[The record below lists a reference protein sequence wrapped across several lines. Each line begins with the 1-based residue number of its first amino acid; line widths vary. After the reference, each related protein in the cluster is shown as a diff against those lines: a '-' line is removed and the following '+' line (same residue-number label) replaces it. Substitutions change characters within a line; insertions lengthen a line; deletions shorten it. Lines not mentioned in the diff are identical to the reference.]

1 MNADLTRR
9 EWLQAVGIGA
19 WTAGATSFTWS
30 LPSVA
35 QESKPAATPPLNR
48 FSRVV
53 QDWFVDQVRAIEERI
68 LTEQAALKT
77 KADAEAYVRKVQE
90 KIRRC
95 FGPEPERTPLNA
107 RVTKVV
113 EREQYRIENV
123 IFESRPG
130 FLVTANLYVPKNR
143 QGPFPGVVGSCG
155 HSANG
160 KAGDAYQP
168 FAQTLAKLGYVCLIF
183 DPIGQGERLQYVD
196 EQLKPKRGIGV
207 AEHLHAGNQQ
217 FLVGEFF
224 GAWRAWDGIRAL
236 DYLLSRD
243 DVDPKHVGITGNSG
257 GGTMTTWLCGLD
269 RRWTM
274 GAPGCF
280 VTTFRRNLENE
291 LPADTEQCPP
301 RVLAEGLDHSDF
313 LAAMAPKP
321 VIILAKERDFF
332 DVRGATEAYLRLKR
346 IYSLLGQPDKVQL
359 QIGPTEHGYS
369 VENREAMYRFFNRA
383 VGLPTI
389 ESEPEPTIEKDETL
403 ACTPHGQVA
412 ELKSRTVF
420 SFTSEK
426 SRELATK
433 RKPLHGDDLKAAI
446 RDVLWRTGGVSPPVV
461 GTSIIESTA
470 PSTRGLTPPVRQSA
484 AHDSPPEYRIL
495 RAIKRNYPKPHATHY
510 AVETEP
516 NMLAVVTL
524 LGDKPRYSR
533 PPDNVGR
540 AVLYVAHHS
549 ADAELTDEPLIR
561 ELLAAE
567 PGAAFYAL
575 DVRGIGESRPD
586 TCGSDQFAR
595 PYGSDFFYSAHSI
608 MLDRPYIGQKT
619 FDVLRVLDWLSSFGQ
634 REVHLA
640 AKGWGTLPALFA
652 AVLAKTVTQVTLKE
666 SLDSYAAIAED
677 EDYKWPLSS
686 FSPGVLSRF
695 DLPDCYRELS
705 DSKRLRRI

>member
-1 MNADLTRR
+1 MLEHLTRR
-9 EWLQAVGIGA
+9 ESLQAIGLGTWAAGTMSFA
-19 WTAGATSFTWS
+19 WPTFG
-30 LPSVA
+30 LA
-35 QESKPAATPPLNR
+35 QDPKPTNAPPLNR

-53 QDWFVDQVRAIEERI
+53 QDWFVDQVRNIEERV
-68 LTEQAALKT
+68 LAEQAALNT
-77 KADAEAYVRKVQE
+77 KSDAEAYVRKVQE

-95 FGPEPERTPLNA
+95 FGSEPPRTPLNP
-107 RVTKVV
+107 RVTGVV
-113 EREQYRIENV
+113 EREAYKIEKV

-143 QGPFPGVVGSCG
+143 KGPFPGVVGSCG
-155 HSANG
+155 HSTNG

-196 EQLKPKRGIGV
+196 ENLKPKRGIGV

-236 DYLLSRD
+236 DYLLSRE
-243 DVDPKHVGITGNSG
+243 DVDPQHVGITGNSG

-321 VIILAKERDFF
+321 VIILAKERDYF

-346 IYSLLGQPDKVQL
+346 IYSLLGQPDNIQL
-359 QIGPTEHGYS
+359 QVGPTEHGYS

-383 VGLPTI
+383 VGLPPM
-389 ESEPEPTIEKDETL
+389 EAEPTPTIEKDETL
-403 ACTPHGQVA
+403 WCTPHGQVA
-412 ELKSRTVF
+412 ELNSRTVF
-420 SFTSEK
+420 SFTNEK
-426 SRELATK
+426 SRELTAK
-433 RKPLHGDDLKAAI
+433 RKPLSGDELKTAI
-446 RDVLWRTGGVSPPVV
+446 RDAIKLPVGWSESSTPTGNQ
-461 GTSIIESTA
+461 STA
-470 PSTRGLTPPVRQSA
+470 NENDGGARASTRPSEI
-484 AHDSPPEYRIL
+484 PPEYRIL
-495 RAIKRNYPKPHATHY
+495 RAIRRNYPKPAATHY

-516 NMLAVVTL
+516 DMFSIVTL
-524 LGDKPRYSR
+524 LGDKPHYSR
-533 PPDNVGR
+533 PPQNFGR
-540 AVLYVAHHS
+540 AILYVAHHS
-549 ADAELTDEPLIR
+549 SDDELTNEPLVR

-567 PGAAFYAL
+567 PGVPFYAC

-586 TCGSDQFAR
+586 TCGADQFAK
-595 PYGSDFFYSAHSI
+595 PYGSDFFYAAHSI
-608 MLDRPYIGQKT
+608 MLDRPYVGQKT
-619 FDVLRVLDWLSSFGQ
+619 FDVLRILDWLASIGQ
-634 REVHLA
+634 REIHLA

-652 AVLAKTVTQVTLKE
+652 AVLAKTVTQVTLKD
-666 SLDSYAAIAED
+666 SLDSYASLAED

-686 FSPGVLSRF
+686 FVPGVLSRF

-705 DSKRLRRI
+705 KSKKLRRG

>member
-1 MNADLTRR
+1 MSHRSRSHHDDLSRR
-9 EWLQAVGIGA
+9 ELFQQLGLAA
-19 WTAGATSFTWS
+19 WTAGATTLMCPVIGWAQDTKAA
-30 LPSVA
+30 SV
-35 QESKPAATPPLNR
+35 PASPPLNR

-53 QDWFVDQVRAIEERI
+53 QDWFVDQVRSIEERI
-68 LTEQAALKT
+68 LAEQAALKT
-77 KADAEAYVRKVQE
+77 KADAEAYVRQVQE

-107 RVTKVV
+107 RVTKVI

-130 FLVTANLYVPKNR
+130 FLVTANVYVPKNR
-143 QGPFPGVVGSCG
+143 KGPFPGVIGSCG
-155 HSANG
+155 HSPNG

-243 DVDPKHVGITGNSG
+243 EVDPKHVGITGNSG

-321 VIILAKERDFF
+321 VIILAKERDYF

-346 IYSLLGQPDKVQL
+346 IYSLLGQPDNVQL

-383 VGLPTI
+383 VGLSAF
-389 ESEPEPTIEKDETL
+389 ESEPEPVVEKDETL
-403 ACTPHGQVA
+403 RCTPNGQVS

-426 SRELATK
+426 SRELTAK
-433 RKPLHGDDLKAAI
+433 RKPLAGDKLKTAI
-446 RDVLWRTGGVSPPVV
+446 RDVLKLSNAGASP
-461 GTSIIESTA
+461 SRFDI
-470 PSTRGLTPPVRQSA
+470 
-484 AHDSPPEYRIL
+484 PPEYRIL

-510 AVETEP
+510 AIETEP
-516 NMLAVVTL
+516 NMLVVVTML
-524 LGDKPRYSR
+524 SDKPHYSR
-533 PPDNVGR
+533 PPQNVGR

-549 ADAELTDEPLIR
+549 ADAELSDEPLIR

-608 MLDRPYIGQKT
+608 MLDRPYVGQKT
-619 FDVLRVLDWLSSFGQ
+619 FDVLRVLEWLSSFGQ

-640 AKGWGTLPALFA
+640 AKGWGTLSALFA
-652 AVLAKTVTQVTLKE
+652 AVLAKTVTQVTLQE
-666 SLDSYAAIAED
+666 SLDSYASIAED
-677 EDYKWPLSS
+677 EDYKWPLSA
-686 FSPGVLSRF
+686 FAPGVLSRF

>member
-1 MNADLTRR
+1 MRHRAPSHPDELSRR
-9 EWLQAVGIGA
+9 ELFQRLSLAA
-19 WTAGATSFTWS
+19 WTAGATTLTWPVIG
-30 LPSVA
+30 LA
-35 QESKPAATPPLNR
+35 QDAKPASSPAPPPLNR

-53 QDWFVDQVRAIEERI
+53 QDWFVDQVRHIEERI
-68 LTEQAALKT
+68 LAEQAALKT
-77 KADAEAYVRKVQE
+77 KSDAEVYVRNVQQ

-95 FGPEPERTPLNA
+95 FGPEPERTPLNP

-143 QGPFPGVVGSCG
+143 KGPFPGVVGSCG

-160 KAGDAYQP
+160 KAADAYQP

-196 EQLKPKRGIGV
+196 EQLKPRRGIGV

-236 DYLLSRD
+236 DYLLSREE
-243 DVDPKHVGITGNSG
+243 VDPKHVGITGNSG

-321 VIILAKERDFF
+321 VIILAKERDYF

-346 IYSLLGQPDKVQL
+346 IYSLLGAPDNVQL
-359 QIGPTEHGYS
+359 QVGPTEHGYS

-383 VGLPTI
+383 VGLPAI

-403 ACTPHGQVA
+403 RCTPNGQVA

-426 SRELATK
+426 SRELAAK
-433 RKPLHGDDLKAAI
+433 RKPLSGDELKAVI
-446 RDVLWRTGGVSPPVV
+446 RDVLKLPLGVDALSGTALAAGGVGKNDISPAASADP
-461 GTSIIESTA
+461 
-470 PSTRGLTPPVRQSA
+470 LTPQ
-484 AHDSPPEYRIL
+484 YRIL
-495 RAIKRNYPKPHATHY
+495 RA
-510 AVETEP
+510 
-516 NMLAVVTL
+516 
-524 LGDKPRYSR
+524 
-533 PPDNVGR
+533 
-540 AVLYVAHHS
+540 
-549 ADAELTDEPLIR
+549 
-561 ELLAAE
+561 
-567 PGAAFYAL
+567 
-575 DVRGIGESRPD
+575 
-586 TCGSDQFAR
+586 
-595 PYGSDFFYSAHSI
+595 
-608 MLDRPYIGQKT
+608 
-619 FDVLRVLDWLSSFGQ
+619 
-634 REVHLA
+634 
-640 AKGWGTLPALFA
+640 
-652 AVLAKTVTQVTLKE
+652 
-666 SLDSYAAIAED
+666 
-677 EDYKWPLSS
+677 
-686 FSPGVLSRF
+686 
-695 DLPDCYRELS
+695 
-705 DSKRLRRI
+705 

>member
-1 MNADLTRR
+1 MSHDLSRR
-9 EWLQAVGIGA
+9 ECLQAIGLGA
-19 WTAGATSFTWS
+19 WTAGAISFTWPS
-30 LPSVA
+30 LGIA
-35 QESKPAATPPLNR
+35 QEPKLANGPPLNR

-53 QDWFVDQVRAIEERI
+53 QDWFVDEVRSIEARI
-68 LTEQAALKT
+68 IADQASLKS
-77 KADAEAYVRKVQE
+77 KADAEAYVRKVQA
-90 KIRRC
+90 KIRKC

-130 FLVTANLYVPKNR
+130 FLVTANVYVPKNGR
-143 QGPFPGVVGSCG
+143 GPFPSVVGSCG

-257 GGTMTTWLCGLD
+257 GGTMTTWLCGLE

-321 VIILAKERDFF
+321 VIILAKEKDYF

-346 IYSLLGQPDKVQL
+346 IYSLLGQPDNVQL
-359 QIGPTEHGYS
+359 QVGPTEHGYS

-383 VGLPTI
+383 VGLPQI
-389 ESEPEPTIEKDETL
+389 ESEPEPIVEKDETL
-403 ACTPHGQVA
+403 RCTPNGQVA

-426 SRELATK
+426 SRELTAK
-433 RKPLHGDDLKAAI
+433 RKPLSGDDLKAAI
-446 RDVLWRTGGVSPPVV
+446 RDVLQLQNGVGPVS
-461 GTSIIESTA
+461 GKALAAGRPADSDIA
-470 PSTRGLTPPVRQSA
+470 PA
-484 AHDSPPEYRIL
+484 ARAVPLIPEYRIL

-510 AVETEP
+510 AIETEP
-516 NMLAVVTL
+516 NMQAIVTML
-524 LGDKPRYSR
+524 SDKPHYSR
-533 PPDNVGR
+533 PPNNVGR

-549 ADAELTDEPLIR
+549 ADAELSDEPLIR

-567 PGAAFYAL
+567 PGVAFYAL

-586 TCGSDQFAR
+586 TCGADQFAR

-608 MLDRPYIGQKT
+608 MLDRPYVGQKT

-640 AKGWGTLPALFA
+640 AKGWGTVPALFA
-652 AVLAKTVTQVTLKE
+652 AVLAKSVTQVTLKE
-666 SLDSYAAIAED
+666 SLDSYASLAEV

-686 FSPGVLSRF
+686 FVPGVLSRF
-695 DLPDCYRELS
+695 DLPDCYRELTE
-705 DSKRLRRI
+705 SKKLRRT

>member
-1 MNADLTRR
+1 MKSEQRNQAPFSRR
-9 EWLQAVGIGA
+9 DMLKWASVGA
-19 WTAGATSFTWS
+19 SSLCLPVLPANPWTSQLLAQNDKTTPAT
-30 LPSVA
+30 
-35 QESKPAATPPLNR
+35 QPLNR

-53 QDWFVDQVRAIEERI
+53 QDWFVDQVRLIEAQI
-68 LTEQAALKT
+68 LAEQDALKT
-77 KADAEAYVRKVQE
+77 KSDTEAYVKTLQA

-95 FGPEPERTPLNA
+95 FGSEPERTPLNA

-130 FLVTANLYVPKNR
+130 MLVTANLYLPKNR

-196 EQLKPKRGIGV
+196 EQFKPKRGIGV
-207 AEHLHAGNQQ
+207 AEHIHAGNQQ

-257 GGTMTTWLCGLD
+257 GGTMTTWLCGLE

-274 GAPGCF
+274 AAPGCF

-346 IYSLLGQPDKVQL
+346 IYSLLGHPDNVQL

-369 VENREAMYRFFNRA
+369 VENREAMYRFFNHA
-383 VGLPTI
+383 VGLPPI
-389 ESEPEPTIEKDETL
+389 ESEPEPVIEKDETL
-403 ACTPHGQVA
+403 WCTPHGQVA

-426 SRELATK
+426 SRKLTAK
-433 RKPLHGDDLKAAI
+433 RKPIGGDDLKAALH
-446 RDVLWRTGGVSPPVV
+446 DTLKLP
-461 GTSIIESTA
+461 SIDT
-470 PSTRGLTPPVRQSA
+470 
-484 AHDSPPEYRIL
+484 PPEYRIL
-495 RAIKRNYPKPHATHY
+495 RPIKRNYPKPHATHY
-510 AVETEP
+510 AIETEP
-516 NMLAVVTL
+516 NMFAIVTL
-524 LGDKPRYSR
+524 LTDKPHYSR
-533 PPDNVGR
+533 PPQTPPR
-540 AVLYVAHHS
+540 AILYVAHHS
-549 ADAELTDEPLIR
+549 ADVELTEEPLVR

-586 TCGSDQFAR
+586 TCGADQFSK

-608 MLDRPYIGQKT
+608 MLDRPYVGQKT
-619 FDVLRVLDWLSSFGQ
+619 FDVLRVLEWLASFGQ
-634 REVHLA
+634 RDIHLA
-640 AKGWGTLPALFA
+640 AKGWGTLPATFA
-652 AVLAKTVTQVTLKE
+652 AVLTKTVTQVTLKE
-666 SLDSYAAIAED
+666 SLDSYANTAED

-686 FSPGVLSRF
+686 FVPGVLSQL
-695 DLPDCYRELS
+695 DLPDCYAALS
-705 DSKRLRRI
+705 DVKHLRRL

>member
-1 MNADLTRR
+1 MHPTVSRR
-9 EWLQAVGIGA
+9 ELLQSIGLGVCAAGSLSFAWPKLGITQDA
-19 WTAGATSFTWS
+19 K
-30 LPSVA
+30 PIVA
-35 QESKPAATPPLNR
+35 PPLNR

-53 QDWFVDQVRAIEERI
+53 QEWFVDQVRHIEQRI
-68 LTEQAALKT
+68 IADQAALKT
-77 KADAEAYVRKVQE
+77 KSDAEAYVLKVQQ

-95 FGPEPERTPLNA
+95 FGPEPERTPLKP

-143 QGPFPGVVGSCG
+143 KGPFPGVIGSCG

-196 EQLKPKRGIGV
+196 ENFKPKRGIGV

-217 FLVGEFF
+217 FLVGDFF
-224 GAWRAWDGIRAL
+224 GAWRAWDAIRAL
-236 DYLLSRD
+236 DYLLSREE
-243 DVDPKHVGITGNSG
+243 VDPKHVGITGNSG
-257 GGTMTTWLCGLD
+257 GGTMTTWLCGLE

-346 IYSLLGQPDKVQL
+346 IYSLLGQPDNVQL

-383 VGLPTI
+383 VGLPAI
-389 ESEPEPTIEKDETL
+389 ESEPEPIIEKDETL

-426 SRELATK
+426 SRELAAK
-433 RKPLHGDDLKAAI
+433 RKSLAGADLKAA
-446 RDVLWRTGGVSPPVV
+446 VSEILKLK
-461 GTSIIESTA
+461 TIDT
-470 PSTRGLTPPVRQSA
+470 
-484 AHDSPPEYRIL
+484 PPEYRIL
-495 RAIKRNYPKPHATHY
+495 RAIKRNYPKPNATHY

-516 NMLAVVTL
+516 GMFSVVSMLT
-524 LGDKPRYSR
+524 DKPHYSR
-533 PPDNVGR
+533 PPQNVGR
-540 AVLYVAHHS
+540 AILYVAHQS
-549 ADAELTDEPLIR
+549 SDDELTNDPFVK

-567 PGAAFYAL
+567 PTVPFFAC

-586 TCGSDQFAR
+586 TCGTDQFTK
-595 PYGSDFFYSAHSI
+595 PYGSDFFYAAHSI
-608 MLDRPYIGQKT
+608 MLDRPYVGQRT
-619 FDVLRVLDWLSSFGQ
+619 FDVLRVLEWLASFGQ
-634 REVHLA
+634 REIHLA
-640 AKGWGTLPALFA
+640 AKGWGTLPATFA

-677 EDYKWPLSS
+677 ENYKWPLSA
-686 FSPGVLSRF
+686 FVPGVLTRF

-705 DSKRLRRI
+705 QSKKLQRVS